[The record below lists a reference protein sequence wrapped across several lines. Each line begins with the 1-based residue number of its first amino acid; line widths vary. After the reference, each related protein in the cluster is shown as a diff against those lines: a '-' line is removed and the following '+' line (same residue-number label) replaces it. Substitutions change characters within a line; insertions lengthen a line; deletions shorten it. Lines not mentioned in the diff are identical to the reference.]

1 MKRPTK
7 RAVLIAGIGCL
18 LVLAGATAQAGW
30 LFVLAAGVLAM
41 VAGSFIAR
49 HPSRS
54 LHIDRSL
61 PSRIRVGDEVRVG
74 LTVSNT
80 GARWAPVALL
90 EDRFAAFDPIRVA
103 HDPIPPGADA
113 HLELV
118 RRARRR
124 GSFPSGHVVWECA
137 APFGLARSRSLSL
150 VESPT
155 KVVPRWVDLM
165 TFPILEPASS
175 PSDVV
180 HERARTGAGE
190 EYLGIREYRPG
201 DPPKTVHWRSTARA
215 GHLIVRE
222 YEQEASVRVGL
233 VLAGGDHG
241 SAPDSSYEALVSA
254 FASVGL
260 YALTT
265 GHPIDGV
272 RATGAEPEYL
282 ASPNS
287 TELLD
292 WLAEA
297 TPNDSSLTEAV
308 TAILPRIGRHGT
320 VVLFAEDAGV
330 AGASVADAARAVQ
343 MVGARAIAVLARTS
357 TWMEGA
363 GEHVAES
370 FERVPVRWVSRGE
383 DLATC
388 LQG

>member
-1 MKRPTK
+1 MKRPTR
-7 RAVLIAGIGCL
+7 RAGLIFGIGCL
-18 LVLAGATAQAGW
+18 LVVAGATAQAGW

-41 VAGSFIAR
+41 VAGSFVAG
-49 HPSRS
+49 HPRTVE
-54 LHIDRSL
+54 IRRTL
-61 PSRIRVGDEVRVG
+61 PGRIRAGDEVRVG
-74 LTVSNT
+74 ITVRNQ
-80 GARWAPVALL
+80 GRRWAPTALI
-90 EDRFAAFDPIRVA
+90 EDRFAAFDPIQLA
-103 HDPIPPGADA
+103 HDPIPPGGDV

-118 RRARRR
+118 RQARRR
-124 GSFPSGHVVWECA
+124 GSFESGHVAWDCA
-137 APFGLARSRSLSL
+137 APFGLARSKRLFL
-150 VESPT
+150 VDSVT
-155 KVVPRWVDLM
+155 KVVPRWVELT

-233 VLAGGDHG
+233 VLAGADHG
-241 SAPDSSYEALVSA
+241 IAPDSSYEALVSA

-265 GHPIDGV
+265 GHPLDAV

-282 ASPNS
+282 ASPNRI
-287 TELLD
+287 ELLD
-292 WLAEA
+292 WLASA
-297 TPNDSSLTEAV
+297 TPTDASLTAAIEAM
-308 TAILPRIGRHGT
+308 LPRIGRHGT
-320 VVLFAEDAGV
+320 VILFAPDSGAAGR
-330 AGASVADAARAVQ
+330 SVSDAARVVQ
-343 MVGARAIAVLARTS
+343 MVGARAIAVLARSS
-357 TWMEGA
+357 TWTDQPGADVEG
-363 GEHVAES
+363 S
-370 FERVPVRWVSRGE
+370 FERVPVRWVGRGE

>member
-1 MKRPTK
+1 MKRPTR

-18 LVLAGATAQAGW
+18 LVVAGATAQAGW

-41 VAGSFIAR
+41 VAGSFVAA
-49 HPSRS
+49 HPRAVEVT
-54 LHIDRSL
+54 RSL
-61 PSRIRVGDEVRVG
+61 PGRIRVGDEVRVG
-74 LTVSNT
+74 LTVHNA
-80 GARWAPVALL
+80 GRRWAPTALI
-90 EDRFAAFDPIRVA
+90 EDRYSAFDPIRLA
-103 HDPIPPGADA
+103 HDPIPPGGDV

-118 RRARRR
+118 RAARRR
-124 GSFPSGHVVWECA
+124 GAFGSGHVAWDCA
-137 APFGLARSRSLSL
+137 APFGLARSKRLFL

-155 KVVPRWVDLM
+155 VVVPRWIDLM

-233 VLAGGDHG
+233 VLAGADHG
-241 SAPDSSYEALVSA
+241 LAPDSSFEALVSA

-265 GHPIDGV
+265 GHPVDAV
-272 RATGAEPEYL
+272 RATEDEPEYL
-282 ASPNS
+282 ASPNR

-292 WLAEA
+292 WLATA
-297 TPNDSSLTEAV
+297 APADVSLTDAVEAM
-308 TAILPRIGRHGT
+308 LPRIGRHGT
-320 VVLFAEDAGV
+320 VVLFAPDSGV
-330 AGASVADAARAVQ
+330 AGRSISDAARVVQ
-343 MVGARAIAVLARTS
+343 MVGARAIAVLARSSGWTEDAA
-357 TWMEGA
+357 TDVEG
-363 GEHVAES
+363 S
-370 FERVPVRWVSRGE
+370 FERVPVRWIDRGKE
-383 DLATC
+383 LAAC